1 MYEVMKN
8 SFFVTMLVCLFF
20 LSPFV
25 IFAQESG
32 NTGRPQP
39 SRYLIGQEE
48 QMLLPVNI
56 LGLVAKPGQYMV
68 PFRTDLVSL
77 IAFAGGFRENAK
89 ITEVKIIRNA
99 IDKKSLNKNF
109 KNTGKAQVFT
119 VNIKKYFEDGDI
131 AQIPQLKP
139 DDTILI
145 KGTAAR
151 SVNKFFDFLG
161 KLAIIGQLAFYVA
174 VVQREF

>member
-1 MYEVMKN
+1 MKKC
-8 SFFVTMLVCLFF
+8 FFVNAMLVCLFF
-20 LSPFV
+20 LFPVV

-32 NTGRPQP
+32 NTGKPQP

-99 IDKKSLNKNF
+99 INKKNLKNS
-109 KNTGKAQVFT
+109 GRAEVFT
-119 VNIKKYFEDGDI
+119 VNIKKYFENGDI